1 MPITPPVGD
10 GGGGFDPPILEV
22 SPIGPYAFGNVAV
35 GAHSDLTVTVSNVGG
50 SAGNVSS
57 VTIGGAPYSL
67 IGLPAF
73 PARLEIG
80 GSFSFTLRFTPT
92 VGGTFNDTLT
102 VTAAMNNSPFT
113 AAVSGTAPGGGASV
127 GNGPGI
133 ISFPDTVITK
143 TAVPDILEVVTNNGV
158 GAVTV
163 NAIALASG
171 INFSLNTVPALPHTL
186 TNPGD
191 SLSFNVR
198 FTPTV
203 GGSLTDTLN
212 ITTTANN
219 PAVPVSGN
227 GVQITPVS
235 ILTQNSRQVLWSFV
249 DGSGVVLHKQLDAS
263 NSLGLLTS
271 PGALAGTLILNGTI
285 WNSIGNEKV
294 LRRMVVYYE
303 NVGVGALT
311 CTVSTW
317 RPSTPGGTID
327 TFDSKTQSINLG
339 SAAADLTERVGFF
352 DIQMAGEI
360 IVVSFTRPASGGPLS
375 LIGFLPEFEDKGER
389 VAG

>member
-1 MPITPPVGD
+1 MPIQPPIGD
-10 GGGGFDPPILEV
+10 GGGTLNPATLQV
-22 SPIGPYAFGNVAV
+22 SPIGPYAFGNVAI
-35 GAHSDLTVTVSNVGG
+35 GSHADLSITISNQGGVFGSVTG
-50 SAGNVSS
+50 

-73 PARLEIG
+73 PASLAPG
-80 GSFSFTLRFTPT
+80 GSFTITLRFTPT
-92 VGGTFNDTLT
+92 IAGTFNDTFT
-102 VTAAMNNSPFT
+102 VTSNMNNSPFT
-113 AAVSGTAPGGGASV
+113 AAVSGTAPSAASV

-133 ISFPDTVITK
+133 INFPDTVVTK

-163 NAIALASG
+163 NAIALAAG
-171 INFSLNTVPALPHTL
+171 VNFSLNGVPALPHTL

-198 FTPTV
+198 FTPLS

-212 ITTTANN
+212 ITTTANS

-235 ILTQNSRQVLWSFV
+235 ILTQNNRQVLWSFV
-249 DGSGVVLHKQLDAS
+249 DGVGNVLHKQLDAS

-285 WNSIGNEKV
+285 WNSIGLEKA
-294 LRRMVVYYE
+294 LRRIRVYYE

-317 RPSTPGGTID
+317 RPSLGAD
-327 TFDSKTQSINLG
+327 TFDSATQSINLG
-339 SAAADLTERVGFF
+339 SVAADLSERVGFF
-352 DIQMAGEI
+352 DIQLAGEI

-389 VAG
+389 VEGR